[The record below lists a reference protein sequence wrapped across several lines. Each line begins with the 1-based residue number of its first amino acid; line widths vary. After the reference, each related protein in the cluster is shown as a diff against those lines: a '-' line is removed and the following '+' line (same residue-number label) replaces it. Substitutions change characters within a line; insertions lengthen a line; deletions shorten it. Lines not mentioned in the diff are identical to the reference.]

1 MSKQKLNIEDTA
13 VVITSAL
20 FVGQNG
26 ERLKTAA
33 VNRMARVQHSLSCL
47 ANVGFSNFLLLD
59 NTLPNGFNVQELIG
73 DLKIELTIVELVA
86 GSYTL
91 PPNEYKIN
99 GPSRL
104 ETILLNQALPNL
116 RVILQNFKFVLKISA
131 GYEVKNLEEIIAKA
145 KNGIVYRMGNPF
157 RTVVK
162 FCLTS
167 FYILPVHSFIDLCVY
182 FYGQLAMMSNSKP
195 LEYHFYTYIS
205 SIPHQA
211 VAISYPLL
219 QADFLSSGRSSADLD
234 YRLKELIFRLLAK
247 LGMYAFQPK

>member
-13 VVITSAL
+13 VIITSAL
-20 FVGQNG
+20 FVGENG
-26 ERLKTAA
+26 ARLKTVAA
-33 VNRMARVQHSLSCL
+33 NRMARVQQSLSCL
-47 ANVGFSNFLLLD
+47 ANVGFYNFLLLD
-59 NTLPNGFNVQELIG
+59 NTLPAGFNSQTLIG
-73 DLKIELTIVELVA
+73 DLKIELTIVELA
-86 GSYTL
+86 AASYTL
-91 PPNEYKIN
+91 PPDEYKIN

-116 RVILQNFKFVLKISA
+116 RVILRNFKFVLKISA
-131 GYEVKNLEEIIAKA
+131 GYEVKNLEDIIAKA
-145 KNGIVYRMGNPF
+145 ENGVVYRMGSPF

-195 LEYHFYTYIS
+195 LEYHFYSYVK

-219 QADFLSSGRSSADLD
+219 HANFLSSGRSSADFD
-234 YRLKELIFRLLAK
+234 YRLKELVFRLLAK
-247 LGMYAFQPK
+247 LGVYAFQPK